1 LTDIEQVR
9 GALAALDAASVCDV
23 DKSLRVL
30 DPLIRP
36 VREGSRIVGR
46 AVTIAC
52 RDDFLSV
59 IQGLATAQAGDVLV
73 VAAGAG
79 TRAVVGE
86 LFTTE
91 AARKGLAGI
100 IVDGAVRDVAVIR
113 QLPVPV
119 FSRYVCPMAGYTQAA
134 VSLPDQVTCGGVT
147 VRRGEIIFAD
157 DDGIVVMSD
166 AEFDAVQAQAAEI
179 QRTEAQLLQ
188 RMANGESLLSCTNFD
203 AHWENRSAARDSS
216 LQFRL

>member
-1 LTDIEQVR
+1 LTDIEQIR
-9 GALAALDAASVCDV
+9 ERLDQLDTASVCDA

-36 VREGSRIVGR
+36 VRDGSRIVGR
-46 AVTIAC
+46 AVTVTC
-52 RDDFLSV
+52 RDDFLPV
-59 IQGLATAQAGDVLV
+59 IRGLADAQAGDVLV

-79 TRAVVGE
+79 TRAMAGE

-91 AARKGLAGI
+91 AARKGIAGI
-100 IVDGAVRDVAVIR
+100 IVDGAVRDVAAIR
-113 QLPVPV
+113 KLPVPV
-119 FSRYVCPMAGYTQAA
+119 FSRYVRPMAGYTQAA
-134 VSLPDQVTCGGVT
+134 VALPDQVSCGGVV

-166 AEFDAVQAQAAEI
+166 AEFSAVHAKATEI
-179 QRTEAQLLQ
+179 QQAEAQLLQ
-188 RMANGESLLSCTNFD
+188 RMAMGESLLSFTNFD
-203 AHWENRSAARDSS
+203 AHWEDRSAARDSS

>member
-9 GALAALDAASVCDV
+9 ARLAALDTASVCDA

-36 VREGSRIVGR
+36 VREGSGIVGR

-52 RDDFLSV
+52 RDDFLPV
-59 IQGLATAQAGDVLV
+59 IRGLADAQAGDVLV
-73 VAAGAG
+73 VETGAG
-79 TRAVVGE
+79 TRAMAGE

-100 IVDGAVRDVAVIR
+100 IVDGAVRDVAAIR
-113 QLPVPV
+113 KLPVPV

-134 VSLPDQVTCGGVT
+134 VTLPDQVSCGGVA

-166 AEFDAVQAQAAEI
+166 AEFDAVHAKAADI
-179 QRTEAQLLQ
+179 QQTEAQLLQ
-188 RMANGESLLSCTNFD
+188 RMASGESLLSCTNFA
-203 AHWENRSAARDSS
+203 AHWENRSADRDST

>member
-9 GALAALDAASVCDV
+9 EQLATLDAASVCDA

-46 AVTIAC
+46 AVTVAC
-52 RDDFLSV
+52 QDDFLPV
-59 IQGLATAQAGDVLV
+59 IRGLADAQAGDVLV
-73 VAAGAG
+73 VAAGGG
-79 TRAVVGE
+79 TRAVAGE

-100 IVDGAVRDVAVIR
+100 IVDGAVRDVAAIR

-119 FSRYVCPMAGYTQAA
+119 FARYVCPMAGFTQTA
-134 VSLPDQVTCGGVT
+134 VKLPEEVSCGGVT

-166 AEFDAVQAQAAEI
+166 DEFEAVQAKAAAI
-179 QRTEAQLLQ
+179 KQTEARLLE
-188 RMANGESLLSCTNFD
+188 RMARGESLLSCTNF
-203 AHWENRSAARDSS
+203 AEHWEERSAARDSS